1 MHYADTNPMDSF
13 AIDSRPIT
21 PTARTFV
28 IAEIGVNH
36 DGSIRKAR
44 ELVEL
49 AAACGA
55 DAVKLQIFT
64 ADKLM
69 HASSQFAEYQQ
80 TRVNDT
86 DPAAMLRRYELSPA
100 DITDLVAMIRRK
112 GLVPIATP
120 FSPAD
125 VAVISELNLP
135 AVKVASPDLVN
146 RPLLSAISSL
156 NVPMILSTGAA
167 TMDEVH
173 ATHDW
178 LGDRPHALLHCISS
192 YPTPAHHANL
202 CWISELA
209 SAFDVPVGFSDHGTD
224 DISGALAVASGA
236 CIIEKH
242 FTYDRSAVGPDH
254 SASAG
259 PEQFSQY
266 VKLIRRAELL
276 RGTAGK
282 RVLEIEQDVR
292 KVSRQS
298 LVICRDVP
306 AGHVLDETDLTVQRP
321 GVGIPAGDVELA
333 IGRAVSR
340 ALPGGTMLSWDML
353 AA

>member
-1 MHYADTNPMDSF
+1 MKAMPLLTI
-13 AIDSRPIT
+13 ASRSIT
-21 PTARTFV
+21 PASSTFV

-64 ADKLM
+64 ADQLM

-80 TRVNDT
+80 TRVNDA
-86 DPAAMLRRYELSPA
+86 DPAAMLRRYQLSPA
-100 DITDLVAMIRRK
+100 EIADLVAMIRRK

-125 VAVISELNLP
+125 VEVIAELKLP

-146 RPLLSAISSL
+146 RPLLSATAKL

-167 TMDEVH
+167 TMDEVRS
-173 ATHDW
+173 THEW
-178 LGDRPHALLHCISS
+178 LGNRPHAFLHCISS

-202 CWISELA
+202 CWITELA
-209 SAFDVPVGFSDHGTD
+209 GAFDVPIGFSDHSTD
-224 DISGALAVASGA
+224 EISGALAVASGA
-236 CIIEKH
+236 CIVEKH
-242 FTYDRSAVGPDH
+242 FTYDRTASGPDH
-254 SASAG
+254 SASAD
-259 PEQFSQY
+259 PVQFAQY
-266 VKLIRRAELL
+266 VKLIRRAEVL
-276 RGTAGK
+276 RGIAGK

-306 AGHVLDETDLTVQRP
+306 AGHVLDESDLTVQRP
-321 GVGIPAGDVELA
+321 GIGIPAGDVELA

-340 ALPGGTMLSWDML
+340 DLPRGTMLSWDML